1 MFLFHQLQKRHGLQY
16 PQIRDVA
23 MNISGNVAQGVRS
36 PSQSPQP
43 NNNRGDHS
51 DSGGV
56 GETLTGANT
65 EPIVKKRKEV
75 SFPPPVSA
83 SVNNL
88 EAEIQTKSNTAKKTC
103 KAIKINMKSSSQTP
117 EIKKPSI
124 GTSKTDD
131 KTVTTKTKEQSPEIS
146 KSQDKSRTPI
156 DSSTIST
163 AKKDTDV
170 NGNGDGGIGGES
182 DRVKL
187 VDHVPPYEPNELET
201 WKNNYKD
208 LQEKCRDMSTRLQN
222 EVQAA
227 KKEVAGR
234 DLTITEKDKT
244 IHEKETENEN
254 LRKALEEAQGKVND
268 ALSQCKQ
275 FYDKSQNSAT
285 ILKEKET
292 RIKELEERLAGRSG
306 STEEVIIK
314 KEVGAEEQENVK
326 LRKENHDLIKRLRI
340 IEVLSK
346 KNQITFTII
355 QSYFRISTMGKR
367 GSFIFVTW
375 R

>member
-1 MFLFHQLQKRHGLQY
+1 
-16 PQIRDVA
+16 

-88 EAEIQTKSNTAKKTC
+88 EAEIQTKSNIAKKPC
-103 KAIKINMKSSSQTP
+103 KAIKINMKTSSQTP

-124 GTSKTDD
+124 GTSKTDN
-131 KTVTTKTKEQSPEIS
+131 KTNTSKTKEQSPENS
-146 KSQDKSRTPI
+146 KSKDESRTAI
-156 DSSTIST
+156 DSSTLSK
-163 AKKDTDV
+163 ANKDRDE
-170 NGNGDGGIGGES
+170 NGNGDGDGGIGCES
-182 DRVKL
+182 ERVKL
-187 VDHVPPYEPNELET
+187 VEHVPPYEPNELET

-227 KKEVAGR
+227 KKEVAGK
-234 DLTITEKDKT
+234 DLTLAEKDKT
-244 IHEKETENEN
+244 LHEKETENEN
-254 LRKALEEAQGKVND
+254 LRRALEEAKGKVND

-275 FYDKSQNSAT
+275 FYDKSQNGAT

-306 STEEVIIK
+306 SNEEVIIK

-326 LRKENHDLIKRLRI
+326 LRKENHELTKRLRI
-340 IEVLSK
+340 LEVILELNHYHYK
-346 KNQITFTII
+346 YVI
-355 QSYFRISTMGKR
+355 QSYFRISIMGKR